1 MRTDDDAV
9 PLRALKTFHACVI
22 DACAPIYLDKKKN
35 KKVKK
40 KHTIICTPVTESCAH
55 THTQT
60 HVFSVNPRRAF
71 APVLRT
77 QFTTALHPPL
87 APPPPLSSRRPF
99 RYTPAPSFSGVSLHG
114 GRNHSAFPPS
124 RVRALSGKRR
134 FALLSS
140 RTVPSADRLSPPV
153 RRT

>member
-1 MRTDDDAV
+1 MRTDDNAV

-22 DACAPIYLDKKKN
+22 DACTDISGQKEKQKDKEETYDYMHARYRKLR
-35 KKVKK
+35 
-40 KHTIICTPVTESCAH
+40 AH
-55 THTQT
+55 TYTQT
-60 HVFSVNPRRAF
+60 HVFLCQPRRAL

-77 QFTTALHPPL
+77 QFTTALYPPL

-124 RVRALSGKRR
+124 RVRSLWKTP